1 MQEAKSGGKTLGRDL
16 MALSISSVGSTLNK
30 IETKAVQQ
38 RVEKRHSLVQEKR
51 QVNGSILPPEKQSND
66 EEFNLD

>member
-1 MQEAKSGGKTLGRDL
+1 

-51 QVNGSILPPEKQSND
+51 QVNGSILPPEKQVND